1 MDSSEGRVVTI
12 SSARLPRWLAGFAE
26 RHGAPE
32 IRLTADAIELQSP
45 DGAGARLLLP
55 WGPLPDEG
63 DPIAQLLD
71 HLTRPRR
78 IAALIV
84 RRRAHAVGIFDNT
97 QLVTGRHDSHYVQA
111 RTKAGGWS
119 QQRYARRRA
128 NQADKAYAAAAA
140 DAVGLLLPTGR
151 FQGLATGGDQAAVAV
166 VLSDRRLTGLTELPR
181 RDIAGVPDPNASVLR
196 AFGSRLDE
204 VSIVLN
210 ARA

>member
-12 SSARLPRWLAGFAE
+12 SSARLPRWVDGFAE
-26 RHGAPE
+26 RHGTPD
-32 IRLTADAIELQSP
+32 IQTTVDAVDLHSP
-45 DGAGARLLLP
+45 DGAHARILLP
-55 WGPLPDEG
+55 WGPLDDGG
-63 DPIAQLLD
+63 DPIALLLEQ
-71 HLTRPRR
+71 LTRPRR

-97 QLVTGRHDSHYVQA
+97 QLVVGRHHGHYVQA

-128 NQADKAYAAAAA
+128 NQADKAYAEAGA
-140 DAVGLLLPTGR
+140 DAIELLVPATG
-151 FQGLATGGDQAAVAV
+151 FQGLATGGDQAAVAI
-166 VLSDRRLTGLTELPR
+166 VLSDRRLAGLAALPR
-181 RDIAGVPDPNASVLR
+181 RDIAGVPDPNAGVLR

-210 ARA
+210 ALA